1 MSNLYRD
8 LFKHRSVR
16 DKLPK
21 LETTLANP
29 DRLELNPEV
38 EMLLLTG
45 RIRDESRAWEVMQ
58 EMGVKYGH
66 EAVKLLPPPPK
77 VNWRKRVQNWFA
89 RLEGGYTSDPHAQ
102 ELYQL
107 RREK

>member
-16 DKLPK
+16 DKLPR

-29 DRLELNPEV
+29 DRLDIDPKV
-38 EMLLLTG
+38 ELLLMTG
-45 RIRDESRAWEVMQ
+45 RIRDESRAWEVME
-58 EMGVKYGH
+58 EMGVTEGY
-66 EAVKLLPPPPK
+66 EAVRLLPPPPK
-77 VNWRKRVQNWFA
+77 VNWRKRVQNWLA
-89 RLEGGYTSDPHAQ
+89 RLEGGYTSDPHLW
-102 ELYQL
+102 ELSQL